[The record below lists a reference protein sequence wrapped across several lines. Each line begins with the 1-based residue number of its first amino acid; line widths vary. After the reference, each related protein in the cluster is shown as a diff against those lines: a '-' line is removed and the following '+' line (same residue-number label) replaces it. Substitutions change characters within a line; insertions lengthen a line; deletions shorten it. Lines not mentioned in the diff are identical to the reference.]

1 MSPNGSSEAKVM
13 PIMTSSSGSILTDS
27 ELVFLKGYMDE
38 KPNGGPYHDE
48 VDRHGGDHLAVMQL
62 FHSAVAEGIAI
73 SGGIG
78 EINLP
83 AEPQAWPWKDLAEM
97 ELRHKALAEARA
109 GRSS

>member
-1 MSPNGSSEAKVM
+1 MSPSGFSEAKGM

-48 VDRHGGDHLAVMQL
+48 VDRHGGDHLAVIQ
-62 FHSAVAEGIAI
+62 FFSSACHGGMFAE
-73 SGGIG
+73 S
-78 EINLP
+78 LP
-83 AEPQAWPWKDLAEM
+83 AEPQPWPWKDLAEM
-97 ELRHKALAEARA
+97 ELRQKALAEARA

>member
-1 MSPNGSSEAKVM
+1 MK
-13 PIMTSSSGSILTDS
+13 SSSGSLLTDK
-27 ELVFLKGYMDE
+27 ELIFLKGYMDE

-48 VDRHGGDHLAVMQL
+48 VDRHGGAHLAIMQL

-83 AEPQAWPWKDLAEM
+83 AEPQPWPWKDLAEM
-97 ELRHKALAEARA
+97 ELRRKALAEARA